1 MVVFIEEDD
10 GEDMFVTLVNG
21 LWYHVKTDTLFLVK
35 TDILFL
41 PAQYDAGATACI
53 YINKC
58 NLQIDEIE
66 YTLKIR
72 LLSHY

>member
-1 MVVFIEEDD
+1 M
-10 GEDMFVTLVNG
+10 LN
-21 LWYHVKTDTLFLVK
+21 VKTDTLFLVK

-72 LLSHY
+72 LLSHC